1 MPPLANRY
9 WKWVYSNIKER
20 KRERE
25 KLKTFSFVRFK
36 RNPFYGLL
44 FVVFIYFTLFY
55 TYFFF
60 CFFLYWL
67 FIVGDAFFGI
77 NRDGKWERASE
88 RNRENAK
95 DLTPLFAHSYIEH
108 KTAATVAAMQRTHG
122 SKNHWIKEI
131 HSIVIYKMN
140 KSKLD
145 QKFCWHGLWTFMK
158 CAMIFTE
165 CLLFVGPKSR
175 FRRWGRGG
183 EGLTNG
189 IVKNQTTKISYFL
202 VAITSSYWYA

>member
-1 MPPLANRY
+1 MDC
-9 WKWVYSNIKER
+9 YSSFLFI
-20 KRERE
+20 
-25 KLKTFSFVRFK
+25 LLYFIHIFS
-36 RNPFYGLL
+36 
-44 FVVFIYFTLFY
+44 
-55 TYFFF
+55 F